1 MKLGAVG
8 DDFTGSSDLG
18 LTLAEGGLRTVQY
31 VGVPAGGAAPDVEAG
46 IVALK
51 SRSLPVKEAVAQS
64 LAALGWLREQG
75 CTQSCSN
82 IARPSTAPL
91 KATSVRSSKPL
102 SRNWERRLR

>member
-51 SRSLPVKEAVAQS
+51 SRSLPVKEAVPSHWQPSGGFVSRAVHN
-64 LAALGWLREQG
+64 
-75 CTQSCSN
+75 SCSN